1 MSEKKLE
8 KQNKSLE
15 KKVDK
20 LQIEKH
26 KLVLVLAK
34 NRTKNSALK
43 FKKEINK
50 ALLTALVAAFGFLV
64 ALSWR
69 DVITEYVTQITSFSS
84 IQGKLIEAIFVTIIA
99 VLGIL
104 IVTRFLSEKKI

>member
-8 KQNKSLE
+8 KQKKSLE

-20 LQIEKH
+20 LQLEKH
-26 KLVLVLAK
+26 KLILGLAK
-34 NRTKNSALK
+34 NKAKNSALK

-69 DVITEYVTQITSFSS
+69 DVITEYVTQITSFSP
-84 IQGKLIEAIFVTIIA
+84 IQGKLIEAIFVTVIA

-104 IVTRFLSEKKI
+104 IVTHFLSEKKI